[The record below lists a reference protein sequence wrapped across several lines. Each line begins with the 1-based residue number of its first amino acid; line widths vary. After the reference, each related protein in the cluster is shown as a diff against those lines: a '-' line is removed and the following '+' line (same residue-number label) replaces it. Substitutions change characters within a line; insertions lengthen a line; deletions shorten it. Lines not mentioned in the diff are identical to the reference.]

1 MKYHVKLKAK
11 ASKKDQQ
18 DVAMLVKELG
28 AGSMT
33 RVFPG
38 ETREPLKSI
47 YTIEVRSSAKGRVE
61 STLGRSPSVEYVEPH
76 ALRSAR

>member
-1 MKYHVKLKAK
+1 MKYHVKLRPKT
-11 ASKKDQQ
+11 SKKDQQ
-18 DVAMLVKELG
+18 NVTTLVKQLG
-28 AGSMT
+28 GRGMT

-47 YTIEVRSSAKGRVE
+47 YTIEVSGRAKKTVE

-76 ALRSAR
+76 ALRSTR